1 MHLQSQNLTQLMGGL
16 SSKKVFRKCEKKSNK
31 IIIDFS
37 SDEKNFDSFL
47 VVYKILKRVDICIPK
62 IYEVH
67 IRKKLIVMEDFGDNS
82 FHNIY
87 SEKKLHNLLKLAV
100 DNLIIIQNSL
110 IFEDIKKLKKYT
122 FKDLKEEIS
131 EFVNYYIP
139 YKNIINFLED
149 DFYTIWK
156 KNFNTYDFSFD
167 SFTHKDFEFIN
178 LIHIDKNISNYKCG
192 IIDFQSAFIG
202 FKGWDLFSILENPR
216 INFNRKYNEDLIKYF
231 YDKINI
237 KTDFNLFRNQY
248 YLLNLA
254 RHTRLLGR
262 WIKLTNEG
270 NKKYLNYI
278 HPTIKNINS
287 SLENIE
293 DKKLKKIYKN
303 IL

>member
-1 MHLQSQNLTQLMGGL
+1 MYLQTKNLTQLVGGL
-16 SSKKVFRKCEKKSNK
+16 SSKKVFRKYEKDLNK
-31 IIIDFS
+31 IVIDFS
-37 SDEKNFDSFL
+37 SDERNFDSFL
-47 VVYKILKRVDICIPK
+47 VVYKILKKIDICIPK

-67 IRKKLIVMEDFGDNS
+67 IRKKFIVMEDFGDNS

-87 SEKKLHNLLKLAV
+87 REKKLYDLLKLAV
-100 DNLIIIQNSL
+100 DNLVVIQNSL

-122 FKDLKEEIS
+122 FNDLKEEIS

-139 YKNIINFLED
+139 YKNITNFLED

-156 KNFNTYDFSFD
+156 KNFNTYEFNFD

-178 LIHIDKNISNYKCG
+178 LIYVDNNISNYKCG

-216 INFNRKYNEDLIKYF
+216 INFNRKHNDDLIKYF

-237 KTDFNLFRNQY
+237 KTDFNLFRSQY

-262 WIKLTNEG
+262 WIKLINEG
-270 NKKYLNYI
+270 NEQYLNYI
-278 HPTIKNINS
+278 NPTIKSINS

-293 DKKLKKIYKN
+293 DDKLRKIYKN